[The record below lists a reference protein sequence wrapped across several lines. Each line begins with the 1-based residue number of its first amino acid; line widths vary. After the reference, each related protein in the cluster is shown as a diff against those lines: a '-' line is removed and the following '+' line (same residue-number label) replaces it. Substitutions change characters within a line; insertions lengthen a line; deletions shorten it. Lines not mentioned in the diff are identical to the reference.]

1 MELMDGGDMDV
12 YIREQGRPYMIDRV
26 KEIGGQ
32 LISGLKYLHDCKII
46 HQDLKPQNIL
56 FSGDYEKVKLIDLG
70 VSNHLDKTKAT
81 RKAGHGTPRYMSP
94 EQLDG
99 KLSFKCDIWALGCV
113 LLQFSTGVKPFED
126 VASEVVMC
134 LKIFQGCSPLDYA
147 LENFNSETELIQ
159 DNEDFKEILKMCFKN
174 DYTQRPSAEQLFEN
188 PFFSGYTTKYF

>member
-1 MELMDGGDMDV
+1 MIAKDLVHPNIVEYKYFVRKYDRDTQNYEFHILMELMDGGDMDS
-12 YIREQGRPYMIDRV
+12 YIKEQGRPYMIDRV
-26 KEIGGQ
+26 KEVGGQ

-113 LLQFSTGVKPFED
+113 LLEFSTGVKPFEN
-126 VASEVVMC
+126 VASEVAMC
-134 LKIFQGCSPLDYA
+134 LKIF
-147 LENFNSETELIQ
+147 
-159 DNEDFKEILKMCFKN
+159 
-174 DYTQRPSAEQLFEN
+174 
-188 PFFSGYTTKYF
+188 

>member
-1 MELMDGGDMDV
+1 
-12 YIREQGRPYMIDRV
+12 
-26 KEIGGQ
+26 
-32 LISGLKYLHDCKII
+32 
-46 HQDLKPQNIL
+46 L

-113 LLQFSTGVKPFED
+113 LLEFATGVKPFEN
-126 VASEVVMC
+126 VVSEVAMC

-147 LENFNSETELIQ
+147 LENNNAEAELIIEN
-159 DNEDFKEILKMCFKN
+159 DDFKELLKLCFKN
-174 DYTQRPSAEQLFEN
+174 DYKQRPSAEELFEN
-188 PFFSGYTTKYF
+188 SFFSGYTTNYY